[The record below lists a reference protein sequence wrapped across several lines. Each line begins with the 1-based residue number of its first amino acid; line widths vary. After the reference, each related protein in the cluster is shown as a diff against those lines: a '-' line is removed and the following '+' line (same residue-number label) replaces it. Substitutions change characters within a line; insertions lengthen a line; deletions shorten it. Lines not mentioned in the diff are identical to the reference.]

1 MKLKLKYM
9 EKVTFNPSKKST
21 VGVEVEAQIVD
32 NNSGDLVNIAENI
45 VNGFGNEDRVKHELY
60 LSTVE
65 ITSSPALDSNDTY
78 DELSSIFKKVLDLAT
93 GFNAGLIAAG
103 THPFAL
109 YEDQVITNVNPRY
122 EEFAQKYGWAV
133 RRLLTF
139 GMHVHVGM
147 DSKEK
152 AVAVHDEIRT
162 YLPLILALSACSPFW
177 RGKDTELYCSR
188 LSVFQGLPNTGL
200 PEPYLDWKEYE
211 QSLET
216 LVAADVIKKGIG
228 YRQVWKDVR
237 IHPAYGTVEVRIADS
252 MPSLVDTVAVATF
265 VQGLAIKIG
274 NDWEEGKLNAPT
286 PNWLIERNRWAA
298 IKDGLNA
305 KFIVDLEGRTLP
317 IKEVINNLTKE
328 IESIVTSLGSLN
340 RLLELENIFKSD
352 NMVDNMRN
360 FHKKDTLDGL
370 VKELQKIL
378 SQSLDM

>member
-1 MKLKLKYM
+1 MSEVL
-9 EKVTFNPSKKST
+9 FNPSNSPT

-32 NNSGDLVNIAENI
+32 NTTGNLVNIAENI
-45 VNGFGNEDRVKHELY
+45 VNGFNNEARVKHELY

-65 ITSSPALDSNDTY
+65 ITSSPALDTNNTY
-78 DELSSIFKKVLDLAT
+78 EELSSIFKEVLDLAIKE
-93 GFNAGLIAAG
+93 NAGLIATG

-152 AVAVHDEIRT
+152 AVAVHDEIRK
-162 YLPLILALSACSPFW
+162 YLPLVLALSACSPFW

-200 PEPYLDWKEYE
+200 PEPYLEWSEYE

-216 LVAADVIKKGIG
+216 LVAANVIKKGIG

-252 MPSLVDTVAVATF
+252 MPSLIDTVAVATF
-265 VQGLAIKIG
+265 VQALAIKIG
-274 NDWEEGKLNAPT
+274 NDWEEGNLDKPT

-298 IKDGLNA
+298 IKEGLNA
-305 KFIVDLEGRTLP
+305 KFIIDLEGRTKP
-317 IKEVINNLTKE
+317 IKEVIKHLTKE
-328 IESIVTSLGSLN
+328 ISPIAESLGSLN
-340 RLLELENIFKSD
+340 RLNKLENIFKSD
-352 NMVDNMRN
+352 NMVENMRN
-360 FHKKDTLDGL
+360 FHKKESLDQL
-370 VKELQKIL
+370 VKQLQKIL
-378 SQSLDM
+378 NESLDKPVL

>member
-1 MKLKLKYM
+1 MS
-9 EKVTFNPSKKST
+9 EVVFNPSKSPT

-32 NNSGDLVNIAENI
+32 NTTGDLVNIAENI
-45 VNGFGNEDRVKHELY
+45 VNGFNNEDRVKHELY

-65 ITSSPALDSNDTY
+65 ITSSPALDTNNTY
-78 DELSSIFKKVLDLAT
+78 DELSSIFKEVLDLAIKE
-93 GFNAGLIAAG
+93 NAGLIATG

-152 AVAVHDEIRT
+152 AVAVHDEIRK
-162 YLPLILALSACSPFW
+162 YLPLVLALSACSPFW

-200 PEPYLDWKEYE
+200 PEPYLEWSEYE

-216 LVAADVIKKGIG
+216 LVAADVIKEGIG
-228 YRQVWKDVR
+228 FRQVWKDVR

-252 MPSLVDTVAVATF
+252 MPSLIDTVAVATF
-265 VQGLAIKIG
+265 VQALAIKIG
-274 NDWEEGKLNAPT
+274 NDWEEGNLDKPT

-298 IKDGLNA
+298 IKEGLNA
-305 KFIVDLEGRTLP
+305 KFIIDLEGRTKP
-317 IKEVINNLTKE
+317 IKEVIKHLTKE
-328 IESIVTSLGSLN
+328 ISPIAESLGSLN
-340 RLLELENIFKSD
+340 RLNKLENIFKSD
-352 NMVDNMRN
+352 NMVENMRN
-360 FHKKDTLDGL
+360 FHKKESLDQL
-370 VKELQKIL
+370 VKQLQKIL
-378 SQSLDM
+378 NESLDRPVL

>member
-1 MKLKLKYM
+1 MSD
-9 EKVTFNPSKKST
+9 VVFNPSNSPT
-21 VGVEVEAQIVD
+21 VGIEVEAQIVD
-32 NNSGDLVNIAENI
+32 NTTGDLVNIAENI
-45 VNGFGNEDRVKHELY
+45 VNGFNNEDRVKHELY

-65 ITSSPALDSNDTY
+65 ITSSPALDTNNTY
-78 DELSSIFKKVLDLAT
+78 DELSSIFKKVLDLALKE
-93 GFNAGLIAAG
+93 NAGLIATG

-152 AVAVHDEIRT
+152 AVAVHDEIRK
-162 YLPLILALSACSPFW
+162 YLPLVLALSACSPFW

-200 PEPYLDWKEYE
+200 PEPYLEWNEYE
-211 QSLET
+211 QSLKT
-216 LVAADVIKKGIG
+216 LVAAEVIKKGIG

-252 MPSLVDTVAVATF
+252 MPSLSDTVAVATF
-265 VQGLAIKIG
+265 VQALAIKIG
-274 NDWEEGKLNAPT
+274 NDWEEGKLIEPT

-298 IKDGLNA
+298 IKEGLNA
-305 KFIVDLEGRTLP
+305 NFIIDLEGRTKP
-317 IKEVINNLTKE
+317 IKEVIKNLTKE
-328 IESIVTSLGSLN
+328 IKPIAESLGSFN
-340 RLLELENIFKSD
+340 RLNELENIFNSD
-352 NMVDNMRN
+352 NMVENMRN
-360 FHKKDTLDGL
+360 FHKKESLDGL
-370 VKELQKIL
+370 VKELQNIL
-378 SQSLDM
+378 NESLDNPI

>member
-1 MKLKLKYM
+1 MSD
-9 EKVTFNPSKKST
+9 VVFNPSNSPT
-21 VGVEVEAQIVD
+21 VGIEVEAQIVD
-32 NNSGDLVNIAENI
+32 NTTGDLVNIAENI
-45 VNGFGNEDRVKHELY
+45 VNGFNNEDRVKHELY

-65 ITSSPALDSNDTY
+65 ITSSPALDTNNTY
-78 DELSSIFKKVLDLAT
+78 DELSSIFKKVLDLALKE
-93 GFNAGLIAAG
+93 NAGLISTG

-152 AVAVHDEIRT
+152 AVAVHDEIRK
-162 YLPLILALSACSPFW
+162 YLPLVLALSACSPFW

-200 PEPYLDWKEYE
+200 PEPYLEWNEYE
-211 QSLET
+211 QSLKT
-216 LVAADVIKKGIG
+216 LVAAEVIKKGIG

-252 MPSLVDTVAVATF
+252 MPSLSDTVAVATF
-265 VQGLAIKIG
+265 VQALAIKIG
-274 NDWEEGKLNAPT
+274 NDWEEGKLIEPT

-305 KFIVDLEGRTLP
+305 KFIINLDGNTKP
-317 IKEVINNLTKE
+317 IKEVIKHLSKE
-328 IESIVTSLGSLN
+328 IEPVADLLGSLN
-340 RLLELENIFKSD
+340 RLKDLENIFKSD
-352 NMVDNMRN
+352 NMVENMRK
-360 FHKKDTLDGL
+360 FYVDGSLDDL
-370 VKELQKIL
+370 VKKLQKIL
-378 SQSLDM
+378 SNSLKV

>member
-1 MKLKLKYM
+1 MS
-9 EKVTFNPSKKST
+9 EVVFNPSKSPT

-32 NNSGDLVNIAENI
+32 NTTGDLVNIAENI
-45 VNGFGNEDRVKHELY
+45 VNGFNNEDRVKHELY

-65 ITSSPALDSNDTY
+65 ITSSPSLDTNNIY
-78 DELSSIFKKVLDLAT
+78 EELSSIFKEVLNLANNN
-93 GFNAGLIAAG
+93 NAGLIATG

-122 EEFAQKYGWAV
+122 EEFVQKYGWAV
-133 RRLLTF
+133 KRLLTF

-152 AVAVHDEIRT
+152 AVAVHDEIRK

-188 LSVFQGLPNTGL
+188 LSIFQGLPNTGL
-200 PEPYLDWKEYE
+200 PEPYLEWSEYE

-216 LVAADVIKKGIG
+216 LVAAAVIKEGIG

-265 VQGLAIKIG
+265 VQALAIKIG
-274 NDWEEGKLNAPT
+274 NDWEEDKLQAPT

-305 KFIVDLEGRTLP
+305 KFIIDLEGKTLP
-317 IKEVINNLTKE
+317 IKDVIKHLTEE
-328 IESIVTSLGSLN
+328 ISPIAESLGSLN
-340 RLLELENIFKSD
+340 RLNELENIFNSD
-352 NMVDNMRN
+352 KMVQNMRN
-360 FHKKDTLDGL
+360 LHKEGSLDGL
-370 VKELQKIL
+370 VKELQNIL
-378 SQSLDM
+378 INSLKD

>member
-1 MKLKLKYM
+1 MND
-9 EKVTFNPSKKST
+9 VVFNPSNSPT

-32 NNSGDLVNIAENI
+32 NATGNLVNIAENI
-45 VNGFGNEDRVKHELY
+45 VNGFNNEDRVKHELY

-65 ITSSPALDSNDTY
+65 ITSSPALDTNNTY
-78 DELSSIFKKVLDLAT
+78 EELSSIFKDVLDLAIKE
-93 GFNAGLIAAG
+93 NAGLIATG

-152 AVAVHDEIRT
+152 AVAVHDEIRK
-162 YLPLILALSACSPFW
+162 YLPLVLALSACSPFW

-200 PEPYLDWKEYE
+200 PEPYLEWSEYE

-216 LVAADVIKKGIG
+216 LVAADVIKEGIG
-228 YRQVWKDVR
+228 FRQVWKDVR

-252 MPSLVDTVAVATF
+252 MPSLIDTVAVATF
-265 VQGLAIKIG
+265 VQALAIKIG
-274 NDWEEGKLNAPT
+274 NDWEEGNLDKPT

-298 IKDGLNA
+298 IKEGLNA
-305 KFIVDLEGRTLP
+305 KFIIDLDGRTKP
-317 IKEVINNLTKE
+317 IKEVIKNLTKE
-328 IESIVTSLGSLN
+328 ISPIAESLGSLN
-340 RLLELENIFKSD
+340 RLNKLENIFKSD
-352 NMVDNMRN
+352 NMVENMRN
-360 FHKKDTLDGL
+360 FHKKESLDQL
-370 VKELQKIL
+370 VKHLQKIL
-378 SQSLDM
+378 NESLDKPGL

>member
-1 MKLKLKYM
+1 MSEVL
-9 EKVTFNPSKKST
+9 FNPSDSPT

-32 NNSGDLVNIAENI
+32 NTTGNLVNIAENI
-45 VNGFGNEDRVKHELY
+45 VNGFNNEARVKHELY

-65 ITSSPALDSNDTY
+65 ITSSPALDTNNTY
-78 DELSSIFKKVLDLAT
+78 EELSSIFKEVLDLAIKE
-93 GFNAGLIAAG
+93 NAGLIATG

-152 AVAVHDEIRT
+152 AVAVHDEIRK
-162 YLPLILALSACSPFW
+162 YLPLVLALSACSPFW

-200 PEPYLDWKEYE
+200 PEPYLEWSEYE

-216 LVAADVIKKGIG
+216 LVAADVIKEGLG
-228 YRQVWKDVR
+228 FRQVWKDVR

-252 MPSLVDTVAVATF
+252 MPSLIDTVAVATF
-265 VQGLAIKIG
+265 VQALAIKIG
-274 NDWEEGKLNAPT
+274 NDWEEGNLDKPT

-298 IKDGLNA
+298 IKEGLNA
-305 KFIVDLEGRTLP
+305 KFIIDLEGRTKP
-317 IKEVINNLTKE
+317 IKEVIKHLTKE
-328 IESIVTSLGSLN
+328 ISPIAESLGSLN
-340 RLLELENIFKSD
+340 RLNKLENIFKSD
-352 NMVDNMRN
+352 NMVENMRN
-360 FHKKDTLDGL
+360 FHKKESLDQL
-370 VKELQKIL
+370 VKQLQKIL
-378 SQSLDM
+378 NESLDKPVL

>member
-1 MKLKLKYM
+1 MS
-9 EKVTFNPSKKST
+9 EVIFNPSNSPT

-32 NNSGDLVNIAENI
+32 KTTGDLVNIAENI
-45 VNGFGNEDRVKHELY
+45 VNGFNNEDRVKHELY

-65 ITSSPALDSNDTY
+65 ITSSPALDTNKTY
-78 DELSSIFKKVLDLAT
+78 EELSSIFKKVLDLANNN
-93 GFNAGLIAAG
+93 NAGLIATG

-152 AVAVHDEIRT
+152 AVAVHDEIRK
-162 YLPLILALSACSPFW
+162 YLPLVLALSACSPFW

-200 PEPYLDWKEYE
+200 PEPYFEWSEYE
-211 QSLET
+211 QSLKT
-216 LVAADVIKKGIG
+216 LVAADVIKEKIG

-252 MPSLVDTVAVATF
+252 MPSLIDTVAVATF
-265 VQGLAIKIG
+265 VQALAIKIG
-274 NDWEEGKLNAPT
+274 DDWEEGNLDEPT

-298 IKDGLNA
+298 IKEGLNA
-305 KFIVDLEGRTLP
+305 KFIIDLEGRTKP
-317 IKEVINNLTKE
+317 IKEVIKNLTKE
-328 IESIVTSLGSLN
+328 IKPIAESLGSLN
-340 RLLELENIFKSD
+340 RLNELENIFKSD
-352 NMVDNMRN
+352 NMVENMRN
-360 FHKKDTLDGL
+360 FHKKETLDQL

-378 SQSLDM
+378 NESLDNPMSEL

>member
-1 MKLKLKYM
+1 MT
-9 EKVTFNPSKKST
+9 EVIFNPSNSPT

-32 NNSGDLVNIAENI
+32 KTTGDLVNIAENI
-45 VNGFGNEDRVKHELY
+45 VNGFNNEDRVKHELY

-65 ITSSPALDSNDTY
+65 ITSSPALDTNKTY
-78 DELSSIFKKVLDLAT
+78 EELSSIFKKVLDLANNN
-93 GFNAGLIAAG
+93 NAGLIATG

-152 AVAVHDEIRT
+152 AVAVHDEIRK
-162 YLPLILALSACSPFW
+162 YLPLVLALSACSPFW

-200 PEPYLDWKEYE
+200 PEPYLEWSEYE
-211 QSLET
+211 QSLKT
-216 LVAADVIKKGIG
+216 LVAADVIKEKIG

-252 MPSLVDTVAVATF
+252 MPSLIDTVAVATF
-265 VQGLAIKIG
+265 VQALAIKIG
-274 NDWEEGKLNAPT
+274 DDWEEGNLDEPT

-298 IKDGLNA
+298 IKEGLNA
-305 KFIVDLEGRTLP
+305 KFIIDLEGRTKP
-317 IKEVINNLTKE
+317 IKEVIKNLTKE
-328 IESIVTSLGSLN
+328 IKPIAESLGSLN
-340 RLLELENIFKSD
+340 RLNELENIFKSD
-352 NMVDNMRN
+352 NMVENMRN
-360 FHKKDTLDGL
+360 FHKKETLDQL

-378 SQSLDM
+378 NESLDNPMSEL

>member
-1 MKLKLKYM
+1 MS
-9 EKVTFNPSKKST
+9 EVVFNPSKSPT

-32 NNSGDLVNIAENI
+32 NTTGDLVNIAENI
-45 VNGFGNEDRVKHELY
+45 VNGFNNEDRVKHELY

-65 ITSSPALDSNDTY
+65 ITSSPALDTNNTY
-78 DELSSIFKKVLDLAT
+78 DELSSIFKEVLDLAIKE
-93 GFNAGLIAAG
+93 NAGLIATG

-152 AVAVHDEIRT
+152 AVAVHDEIRK
-162 YLPLILALSACSPFW
+162 YLPLVLALSACSPFW

-200 PEPYLDWKEYE
+200 PEPYLEWSEYE

-216 LVAADVIKKGIG
+216 LVAADVIKEGIG
-228 YRQVWKDVR
+228 FRQVWKDVR

-252 MPSLVDTVAVATF
+252 MPSLIDTVAVATF
-265 VQGLAIKIG
+265 VQALAIKIG
-274 NDWEEGKLNAPT
+274 NEWEEGNLDEPT

-298 IKDGLNA
+298 IKEGLNA
-305 KFIVDLEGRTLP
+305 KFIIDLEGRTKP
-317 IKEVINNLTKE
+317 IKEVIKNLTKE
-328 IESIVTSLGSLN
+328 IKPIAESLGSLN
-340 RLLELENIFKSD
+340 RLNELENIFKSD
-352 NMVDNMRN
+352 NMVENMRN
-360 FHKKDTLDGL
+360 FHKKESLDAL

-378 SQSLDM
+378 NESLDKPIL

>member
-1 MKLKLKYM
+1 MS
-9 EKVTFNPSKKST
+9 EVIFNPSNSPT

-32 NNSGDLVNIAENI
+32 KTTGDLVNIAENI
-45 VNGFGNEDRVKHELY
+45 VNGFNNEDRVKHELY

-65 ITSSPALDSNDTY
+65 ITSSPALDTNKTY
-78 DELSSIFKKVLDLAT
+78 EELSSIFKKVLDLANNN
-93 GFNAGLIAAG
+93 NAGLIATG

-152 AVAVHDEIRT
+152 AVAVHDEIRK
-162 YLPLILALSACSPFW
+162 YLPLVLALSACSPFW

-200 PEPYLDWKEYE
+200 PEPYFEWSEYE
-211 QSLET
+211 QSLKT
-216 LVAADVIKKGIG
+216 LVAADVIKEKIG

-252 MPSLVDTVAVATF
+252 MPSLIDTVAVATF
-265 VQGLAIKIG
+265 VQALAIKIG
-274 NDWEEGKLNAPT
+274 DDWQNGNLDEPT

-298 IKDGLNA
+298 IKEGLNA
-305 KFIVDLEGRTLP
+305 KFIIDLEGKTKP
-317 IKEVINNLTKE
+317 IKEVIKNLTKE
-328 IESIVTSLGSLN
+328 IKPIAESLGSLN
-340 RLLELENIFKSD
+340 RLNELENIFKSD
-352 NMVDNMRN
+352 NMVENMRN
-360 FHKKDTLDGL
+360 FHKKETLDQL

-378 SQSLDM
+378 NESLDNPMFEL

>member
-1 MKLKLKYM
+1 MS
-9 EKVTFNPSKKST
+9 EVIFNPSNSPT

-32 NNSGDLVNIAENI
+32 KTTGDLVNIAENI
-45 VNGFGNEDRVKHELY
+45 VNGFNNEDRVKHELY

-65 ITSSPALDSNDTY
+65 ITSSPAIDTNKTY
-78 DELSSIFKKVLDLAT
+78 EELSSIFKKVLDLANNN
-93 GFNAGLIAAG
+93 NAGLIATG

-152 AVAVHDEIRT
+152 AVAVHDEIRK
-162 YLPLILALSACSPFW
+162 YLPLVLALSACSPFW

-200 PEPYLDWKEYE
+200 PEPYLEWSEYE
-211 QSLET
+211 QSLKT
-216 LVAADVIKKGIG
+216 LVAADVIKEKIG

-252 MPSLVDTVAVATF
+252 MPSLIDTVAVATF
-265 VQGLAIKIG
+265 VQALAIKIG
-274 NDWEEGKLNAPT
+274 DDWEEGNLDEPT

-298 IKDGLNA
+298 IKEGLNA
-305 KFIVDLEGRTLP
+305 KFIIDLEGRTKP
-317 IKEVINNLTKE
+317 IKEVIKNLTKE
-328 IESIVTSLGSLN
+328 IKPIAESLGSLN
-340 RLLELENIFKSD
+340 RLNELENIFKSD
-352 NMVDNMRN
+352 NMVENMRN
-360 FHKKDTLDGL
+360 FHKKETLDQL

-378 SQSLDM
+378 NESLDNPMSEL

>member
-1 MKLKLKYM
+1 MS
-9 EKVTFNPSKKST
+9 KVIFNPSNSPT

-32 NNSGDLVNIAENI
+32 KTTGDLVNIAENI
-45 VNGFGNEDRVKHELY
+45 VNGFNNEDRVKHELY

-65 ITSSPALDSNDTY
+65 ITSSPALDTNNTY
-78 DELSSIFKKVLDLAT
+78 DELSSIFKEVLDLANNN
-93 GFNAGLIAAG
+93 NAGLIATG

-147 DSKEK
+147 DSRDK
-152 AVAVHDEIRT
+152 AVAVHDEIRK
-162 YLPLILALSACSPFW
+162 YLPLVLALSACSPFW

-200 PEPYLDWKEYE
+200 PEPYLEWSEYE
-211 QSLET
+211 QSLKT
-216 LVAADVIKKGIG
+216 LVAADVIKEKIG

-252 MPSLVDTVAVATF
+252 MPSLIDTVAVATF
-265 VQGLAIKIG
+265 VQALAIKIG
-274 NDWEEGKLNAPT
+274 DDWEEGNLDEPT

-298 IKDGLNA
+298 IKEGLNA
-305 KFIVDLEGRTLP
+305 KFIIDLEGRTKP
-317 IKEVINNLTKE
+317 IKEVIKNLTKE
-328 IESIVTSLGSLN
+328 IKPIAESLGSLK
-340 RLLELENIFKSD
+340 RLNELENIFKSD
-352 NMVDNMRN
+352 NMVENMRN
-360 FHKKDTLDGL
+360 FHKKETLDQL

-378 SQSLDM
+378 NESLDNPIFEL

>member
-1 MKLKLKYM
+1 MS
-9 EKVTFNPSKKST
+9 KVIFNPSNSPT

-32 NNSGDLVNIAENI
+32 NVTGNLVNIAENI
-45 VNGFGNEDRVKHELY
+45 VNGFCNKDRVKHELY

-65 ITSSPALDSNDTY
+65 ITSSPALDTNNTY
-78 DELSSIFKKVLDLAT
+78 KELSAIFKKVLDIAMKD
-93 GFNAGLIAAG
+93 NAGLVATG

-109 YEDQVITNVNPRY
+109 YEDQVITNINPRY

-152 AVAVHDEIRT
+152 AVAVHDEIRK
-162 YLPLILALSACSPFW
+162 YLPLVLALSACSPFW

-200 PEPYLDWKEYE
+200 PEPYLEWREYE
-211 QSLET
+211 QSLQT
-216 LVAADVIKKGIG
+216 LVAADVIKEGIA

-237 IHPAYGTVEVRIADS
+237 IHPAYGTVEIRIADS
-252 MPSLVDTVAVATF
+252 MPSLVDSVAVATF
-265 VQGLAIKIG
+265 VQSLAIKIG
-274 NDWEEGKLNAPT
+274 NDWEEGKLDEPT

-298 IKDGLNA
+298 IKEGLNA
-305 KFIVDLEGRTLP
+305 KFIIDLEGNTLP
-317 IKEVINNLTKE
+317 IKNVIEDLTKE
-328 IESIVTSLGSLN
+328 ISPISELLGSLN
-340 RLLELENIFKSD
+340 RLNELENIFNSD
-352 NMVDNMRN
+352 NMVENMRN
-360 FHKKDTLDGL
+360 LHKEGSLDGL

-378 SQSLDM
+378 IDSLKD

>member
-1 MKLKLKYM
+1 MS
-9 EKVTFNPSKKST
+9 EVVFNPSNSPT

-32 NNSGDLVNIAENI
+32 NTTGNLVNIAENI
-45 VNGFGNEDRVKHELY
+45 VNGFNNEARVKHELY

-65 ITSSPALDSNDTY
+65 ITSSPALDTNNTY
-78 DELSSIFKKVLDLAT
+78 EELSSIFKEVLDLAIKE
-93 GFNAGLIAAG
+93 NAGLIATG

-152 AVAVHDEIRT
+152 AVAVHDEIRK
-162 YLPLILALSACSPFW
+162 YLPLVLALSACSPFW

-200 PEPYLDWKEYE
+200 PEPYLEWSEYE

-216 LVAADVIKKGIG
+216 LVAADVIKEGIG

-252 MPSLVDTVAVATF
+252 MPSLIDTVAVATF
-265 VQGLAIKIG
+265 VQALAIKIG
-274 NDWEEGKLNAPT
+274 NDWEEGNLDKPT

-298 IKDGLNA
+298 IKEGLNA
-305 KFIVDLEGRTLP
+305 KFIIDLEGRTKP
-317 IKEVINNLTKE
+317 IKEVIKHLTKE
-328 IESIVTSLGSLN
+328 ISPIAESLGSLN
-340 RLLELENIFKSD
+340 RLNKLENIFKSD
-352 NMVDNMRN
+352 NMVENMRN
-360 FHKKDTLDGL
+360 FHKKESLDQL
-370 VKELQKIL
+370 VKQLQKIL
-378 SQSLDM
+378 NESLDKPVL

>member
-1 MKLKLKYM
+1 MTEVL
-9 EKVTFNPSKKST
+9 FNPSKSPT

-32 NNSGDLVNIAENI
+32 NISGDLVNIAKNI
-45 VNGFGNEDRVKHELY
+45 VHGFNNEDRVKHELY

-65 ITSSPALDSNDTY
+65 ITSSPALDTNNTY
-78 DELSSIFKKVLDLAT
+78 DELSSIFKKVLELAMQD
-93 GFNAGLIAAG
+93 NAGLIATG

-109 YEDQVITNVNPRY
+109 YEDQVITNVTPRY

-152 AVAVHDEIRT
+152 AVAVHDEIRK
-162 YLPLILALSACSPFW
+162 YLPLVLALSACSPFW

-200 PEPYLDWKEYE
+200 PEPYLDWNEYE
-211 QSLET
+211 QSLKT
-216 LVAADVIKKGIG
+216 LVAADVIKEGIG

-237 IHPAYGTVEVRIADS
+237 LHPAYGTVEVRIADS
-252 MPSLVDTVAVATF
+252 MPSLIDTVAVATF
-265 VQGLAIKIG
+265 VQSLAIKIG
-274 NDWEEGKLNAPT
+274 NDWEQGKLSDPT

-305 KFIVDLEGRTLP
+305 KYIINLEGKTHSV
-317 IKEVINNLTKE
+317 KEVIKNLTKE
-328 IESIVTSLGSLN
+328 IRPIAKSLGSLN
-340 RLLELENIFKSD
+340 RLNELQNIFNSN
-352 NMVDNMRN
+352 NMVENMRN
-360 FHKKDTLDGL
+360 FHKEETLDGL
-370 VKELQKIL
+370 VKELQSIL
-378 SQSLDM
+378 INSLKK

>member
-1 MKLKLKYM
+1 MS
-9 EKVTFNPSKKST
+9 EVVFNPSKSPT

-32 NNSGDLVNIAENI
+32 NATGNLVNIAENI
-45 VNGFGNEDRVKHELY
+45 VNGFNNEDRVKHELY

-65 ITSSPALDSNDTY
+65 ITSSPALDTNNTY
-78 DELSSIFKKVLDLAT
+78 EELSSIFKDVLNLANNN
-93 GFNAGLIAAG
+93 NAGLIATG

-139 GMHVHVGM
+139 GMHVHIGM

-152 AVAVHDEIRT
+152 AVAVHDEIRK

-200 PEPYLDWKEYE
+200 PEPYLEWSEYE
-211 QSLET
+211 QSLKT
-216 LVAADVIKKGIG
+216 LVAADVIKEGIG

-265 VQGLAIKIG
+265 VQALAIKIG
-274 NDWEEGKLNAPT
+274 NDWEEGKLQAPT

-298 IKDGLNA
+298 IKEGLNA
-305 KFIVDLEGRTLP
+305 KFIIDIEGNTLP
-317 IKEVINNLTKE
+317 IKEVIKHLTKE
-328 IESIVTSLGSLN
+328 ISPIAESLGSLN
-340 RLLELENIFKSD
+340 RLNELENIFNSD
-352 NMVDNMRN
+352 NMVQNMRN
-360 FHKKDTLDGL
+360 LHKEGSLDGL
-370 VKELQKIL
+370 VKELQNIL
-378 SQSLDM
+378 IKSLKD

>member
-1 MKLKLKYM
+1 MS
-9 EKVTFNPSKKST
+9 EVVFNPSNSPT

-32 NNSGDLVNIAENI
+32 NTTGNLVNIAENI
-45 VNGFGNEDRVKHELY
+45 VNGFNNEDRVKHELY

-65 ITSSPALDSNDTY
+65 ITSSPALDTNNTY
-78 DELSSIFKKVLDLAT
+78 EELSSIFKEVLDLAIKE
-93 GFNAGLIAAG
+93 NAGLIATG

-152 AVAVHDEIRT
+152 AVAVHDEIRK
-162 YLPLILALSACSPFW
+162 YLPLVLALSACSPFW

-200 PEPYLDWKEYE
+200 PEPYLEWSEYE

-216 LVAADVIKKGIG
+216 LVAADVIKEGIG
-228 YRQVWKDVR
+228 FRQVWKDVR

-252 MPSLVDTVAVATF
+252 MPSLIDTVAVATF
-265 VQGLAIKIG
+265 VQALAIKIG
-274 NDWEEGKLNAPT
+274 NDWEEGNLDKPT

-298 IKDGLNA
+298 IKEGLNA
-305 KFIVDLEGRTLP
+305 KFIIDLEGRTKP
-317 IKEVINNLTKE
+317 IKEVIKHLTKE
-328 IESIVTSLGSLN
+328 ISPIAESLGSLN
-340 RLLELENIFKSD
+340 RLDKLENIFKSD
-352 NMVDNMRN
+352 NMVENMRN
-360 FHKKDTLDGL
+360 FHKKESLDQL
-370 VKELQKIL
+370 VKQLQKIL
-378 SQSLDM
+378 NESLDKPVM

>member
-1 MKLKLKYM
+1 MS
-9 EKVTFNPSKKST
+9 EVVFNPSKSPT

-32 NNSGDLVNIAENI
+32 NTTGNLVNIAENI
-45 VNGFGNEDRVKHELY
+45 VNGFNNEDRVKHELY

-65 ITSSPALDSNDTY
+65 ITSSPALNTNNTY
-78 DELSSIFKKVLDLAT
+78 EELSSIFKDVLDLAIKE
-93 GFNAGLIAAG
+93 NAGLIATG

-152 AVAVHDEIRT
+152 AVAVHDEIRK
-162 YLPLILALSACSPFW
+162 YLPLVLALSACSPFW

-200 PEPYLDWKEYE
+200 PEPYLEWSEYE

-216 LVAADVIKKGIG
+216 LVAADVIKEGIG
-228 YRQVWKDVR
+228 FRQVWKDVR

-252 MPSLVDTVAVATF
+252 MPSLIDTVAVATF
-265 VQGLAIKIG
+265 VQALAIKIG
-274 NDWEEGKLNAPT
+274 NDWEEGNLDKPT

-298 IKDGLNA
+298 IKEGLNA
-305 KFIVDLEGRTLP
+305 KFIIDLEGRTKP
-317 IKEVINNLTKE
+317 IKEVIKHLTKE
-328 IESIVTSLGSLN
+328 ISPIAESLGSLN
-340 RLLELENIFKSD
+340 RLNKLENIFKSD
-352 NMVDNMRN
+352 NMVENMRN
-360 FHKKDTLDGL
+360 FHKKESLDQL
-370 VKELQKIL
+370 VKQLQKIL
-378 SQSLDM
+378 NESLDKPVL

>member
-1 MKLKLKYM
+1 MSEVL
-9 EKVTFNPSKKST
+9 FNPSNSPT

-32 NNSGDLVNIAENI
+32 NTTGNLVNIAENI
-45 VNGFGNEDRVKHELY
+45 VNGFNNEDRVKHELY

-65 ITSSPALDSNDTY
+65 ITSSPALDTNNTY
-78 DELSSIFKKVLDLAT
+78 EELSSIFKEVLDLAIKE
-93 GFNAGLIAAG
+93 NAGLIATG

-152 AVAVHDEIRT
+152 AVAVHDEIRK
-162 YLPLILALSACSPFW
+162 YLPLVLALSACSPFW

-200 PEPYLDWKEYE
+200 PEPYLEWSEYE

-216 LVAADVIKKGIG
+216 LVAADVIKEGIG
-228 YRQVWKDVR
+228 FRQIWKDVR
-237 IHPAYGTVEVRIADS
+237 IHPAYGTIEVRIADS
-252 MPSLVDTVAVATF
+252 MPSLIDTVAVATF
-265 VQGLAIKIG
+265 VQALAIKIG
-274 NDWEEGKLNAPT
+274 NDWEEGNLDKPT

-298 IKDGLNA
+298 IKEGLNA
-305 KFIVDLEGRTLP
+305 KFIIDLEGRTKP
-317 IKEVINNLTKE
+317 IKEVIKHLTKE
-328 IESIVTSLGSLN
+328 ISPIAESLGSLN
-340 RLLELENIFKSD
+340 RLNKLENIFKSD
-352 NMVDNMRN
+352 NMVENMRN
-360 FHKKDTLDGL
+360 FHKKESLDQL
-370 VKELQKIL
+370 VKQLQKIL
-378 SQSLDM
+378 NESLDKPVL